1 MTQTST
7 TRRRRIAGERRPATE
22 QAARGPKTKAPKTKG
37 PTIPA
42 VKAERPEATAP
53 AAEPAAA
60 PERAPKRPVGRW
72 QLVVLGVVAVI
83 AVVLA
88 AGPVI
93 PGVGVSAIR
102 QNAEHDAVTDA
113 TRTAPAAA
121 ERAAAAILAYD
132 HETLEADRDNA
143 SRFMTDSYRREYLK
157 TFGLV
162 LDNAPKMNAVV
173 EANVRASGVT
183 HADPDRVGVL
193 LFVNQ
198 TTTSKANNG
207 EPQTALN
214 RVVMTMQKSSDTWL
228 VDDITSY

>member
-22 QAARGPKTKAPKTKG
+22 QPTRGPETKASKVKKPVR
-37 PTIPA
+37 PA
-42 VKAERPEATAP
+42 VKAERPEPTAP
-53 AAEPAAA
+53 GAEPAPA
-60 PERAPKRPVGRW
+60 PDRAPKRPVGRW
-72 QLVVLGVVAVI
+72 QLAVLGIVAVI

-93 PGVGVSAIR
+93 PGVGVSAVK

-132 HETLEADRDNA
+132 HKTLEADRDNA
-143 SRFMTDSYRREYLK
+143 ARFMTDSYRKEYLK

-162 LDNAPKMNAVV
+162 LDNAPKMEAVV

-214 RVVMTMQKSSDTWL
+214 RVVMTMQKSGDSWL

>member
-1 MTQTST
+1 
-7 TRRRRIAGERRPATE
+7 
-22 QAARGPKTKAPKTKG
+22 
-37 PTIPA
+37 
-42 VKAERPEATAP
+42 
-53 AAEPAAA
+53 
-60 PERAPKRPVGRW
+60 
-72 QLVVLGVVAVI
+72 
-83 AVVLA
+83 
-88 AGPVI
+88 
-93 PGVGVSAIR
+93 
-102 QNAEHDAVTDA
+102 
-113 TRTAPAAA
+113 
-121 ERAAAAILAYD
+121 
-132 HETLEADRDNA
+132 
-143 SRFMTDSYRREYLK
+143 MTDSYRREYLK

-214 RVVMTMQKSSDTWL
+214 RVVMTMQKSGDTWL